1 MLSRSILRGRSSARA
16 CVRSAQHRGYAGRP
30 CLRCRQSLTQSAAAG
45 SANFET
51 SEAAGIKLV
60 SRHLPGPTASLA
72 LVAKAG
78 TRYEWVPGL
87 AEALEKFAFRVCRPP
102 QKMPLTK

>member
-1 MLSRSILRGRSSARA
+1 MLTLA
-16 CVRSAQHRGYAGRP
+16 
-30 CLRCRQSLTQSAAAG
+30 AAAG
-45 SANFET
+45 TANFET

-60 SRHLPGPTASLA
+60 SRNLPGPTASLA

-87 AEALEKFAFRVCRPP
+87 AEALEKFAFRVCGSPAVAL
-102 QKMPLTK
+102 LTR